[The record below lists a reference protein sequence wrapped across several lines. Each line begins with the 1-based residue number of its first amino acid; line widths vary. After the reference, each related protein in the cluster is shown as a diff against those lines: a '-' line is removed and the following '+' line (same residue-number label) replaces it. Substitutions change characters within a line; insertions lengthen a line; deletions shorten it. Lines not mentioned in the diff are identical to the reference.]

1 MCILLKLNYAKCS
14 VSDVFFS
21 KVIEERP
28 LGARPPGTGRVYS
41 NDALHAD
48 GSVNSNLEYRDR
60 FAKGQLLIA
69 KLKIHALFK
78 EFNVPAVHTR
88 VTLSAFEI
96 CVCIA

>member
-14 VSDVFFS
+14 VSDLFFS

-28 LGARPPGTGRVYS
+28 MGARPPGTGRVNS

-48 GSVNSNLEYRDR
+48 GSLNSNLEYRDR
-60 FAKGQLLIA
+60 FAKRAIA
-69 KLKIHALFK
+69 YSALFK
-78 EFNVPAVHTR
+78 EFNVPTVHTR

-96 CVCIA
+96 CMCIA